1 MSAVVL
7 KMTPKSPQLEEG
19 HTQISNELLE
29 AITAHPFKQS
39 TLRVLLAL
47 IRKTYGFNKK
57 EDDLSASQL
66 GALLGDMKRQH
77 ITTALNELAGMRVIH
92 KRPGKYGS
100 IVGVNKDYS
109 QWLDSPK
116 SGQVNESRTS
126 GTTSPNLGQV
136 NESGTTTSPNLG
148 QVASPKFGHTKDNL
162 PKDNQQ
168 KEVTADAVP
177 SGAGQLAL
185 PPLDESNAPPPACQ
199 PLLLAD
205 GSEHLPTS
213 QEVAEWSA
221 AFPLVKV
228 PEATRQMA
236 VWLRA
241 NPTKRK
247 TRRGI
252 NKFIVNWLGGAQRDA
267 ANPGHRNAAAQ
278 SAGKG
283 PRQHGNF
290 DSQDYRNG
298 VGDDGRF

>member
-29 AITAHPFKQS
+29 AITAHPFKQT

-100 IVGVNKDYS
+100 IVGINKDYS

-136 NESGTTTSPNLG
+136 NETGTTTSPNLG

-168 KEVTADAVP
+168 KESADAD
-177 SGAGQLAL
+177 SCADQLAL
-185 PPLDESNAPPPACQ
+185 LGAEDGNAPPPVVQ
-199 PLLLAD
+199 LPLQD
-205 GSEHLPTS
+205 GSEFLPTDV
-213 QEVAEWSA
+213 QLAEWSA
-221 AFPLVKV
+221 AFPQVDV
-228 PEATRQMA
+228 PGALKRMR
-236 VWLRA
+236 VWCAAKPA
-241 NPTKRK
+241 NRK

-252 NKFIVNWLGGAQRDA
+252 SAFIVNWLAGDQTKATTPGADQRRPA
-267 ANPGHRNAAAQ
+267 
-278 SAGKG
+278 KG
-283 PRQHGNF
+283 AKIHGNF
-290 DSQDYRNG
+290 SSQDYRHG
-298 VGDDGRF
+298 VDDDGRF

>member
-1 MSAVVL
+1 MSAVIL
-7 KMTPKSPQLEEG
+7 PMTPKSPQLEDG

-29 AITAHPFKQS
+29 AITAHPFKQT

-77 ITTALNELAGMRVIH
+77 ITTALNELAGMLVIH
-92 KRPGKYGS
+92 KRPGRYGS

-116 SGQVNESRTS
+116 SGQVNESRAS
-126 GTTSPNLGQV
+126 ETTSPNPGQV

-148 QVASPKFGHTKDNL
+148 QVDSPNLGHTKDNL

-168 KEVTADAVP
+168 KEGTADAVP
-177 SGAGQLAL
+177 SGDGQL
-185 PPLDESNAPPPACQ
+185 PLTTPDEGDAPPPVCL
-199 PLLLAD
+199 PMLLAD
-205 GSEHLPTS
+205 GSEHLPTP

-221 AFPLVKV
+221 AFPLVQV
-228 PEATRQMA
+228 PQAMRQMTA
-236 VWLRA
+236 WLKA
-241 NPTKRK
+241 NPGKRK

-267 ANPGHRNAAAQ
+267 AAPGHRNAGA

-283 PRQHGNF
+283 QRQHGNF
-290 DSQDYRNG
+290 DSQNYRDG
-298 VGDDGRF
+298 VDDDGRF

>member
-1 MSAVVL
+1 MSAVIL
-7 KMTPKSPQLEEG
+7 PMTPKSPQLEDG

-29 AITAHPFKQS
+29 AITAHPFKQT

-92 KRPGKYGS
+92 KRPGRYGS
-100 IVGVNKDYS
+100 IVGVNKGYS

-126 GTTSPNLGQV
+126 ETTSPNPGQV

-148 QVASPKFGHTKDNL
+148 QVDSPNLGHTKDNL

-177 SGAGQLAL
+177 SAADQLPLIGSEAG
-185 PPLDESNAPPPACQ
+185 NAPPPVVS
-199 PLLLAD
+199 LLLKD
-205 GSEHLPTS
+205 GSEYLPPDAL
-213 QEVAEWSA
+213 VAEWSA
-221 AFPLVKV
+221 AFPLVDV
-228 PEATRQMA
+228 PGALKRM
-236 VWLRA
+236 RA
-241 NPTKRK
+241 WCTAKPGNRK
-247 TRRGI
+247 TRRGVEG
-252 NKFIVNWLGGAQRDA
+252 FIVNWLAGDQEKAAHPGQGNAGGR
-267 ANPGHRNAAAQ
+267 

-283 PRQHGNF
+283 QRQHGNF
-290 DSQDYRNG
+290 NSQDYRRG
-298 VGDDGRF
+298 VDDDGRF

>member
-1 MSAVVL
+1 MSAVIL
-7 KMTPKSPQLEEG
+7 PMTPKSPQLEDG

-29 AITAHPFKQS
+29 AITAHPFKQT

-92 KRPGKYGS
+92 KRPGRYGS

-126 GTTSPNLGQV
+126 ETTSPNLGQV

-148 QVASPKFGHTKDNL
+148 QVDSPNLGHTKDNL

-177 SGAGQLAL
+177 SAADQL
-185 PPLDESNAPPPACQ
+185 PLIGSEVGNAPPPVVSL
-199 PLLLAD
+199 PLKD
-205 GSEHLPTS
+205 GSEYLPTDAL
-213 QEVAEWSA
+213 VAEWSA
-221 AFPLVKV
+221 AFPLVDV
-228 PEATRQMA
+228 PGALKRMR
-236 VWLRA
+236 VWCNSKLA
-241 NPTKRK
+241 NRK
-247 TRRGI
+247 MRRGVER
-252 NKFIVNWLGGAQRDA
+252 FIVNWLAGDQEKA
-267 ANPGHRNAAAQ
+267 ANPGQNKAPGH

-283 PRQHGNF
+283 QRQHGNF
-290 DSQDYRNG
+290 NSQDYRRG
-298 VGDDGRF
+298 VDDDGRF

>member
-29 AITAHPFKQS
+29 AITAHPFKQT

-100 IVGVNKDYS
+100 IVGINKDYS

-116 SGQVNESRTS
+116 SGQVSESRTS
-126 GTTSPNLGQV
+126 GTTSPKAGQV
-136 NESGTTTSPNLG
+136 NEFGTTASPNLG
-148 QVASPKFGHTKDNL
+148 QVASPNLGHTKDNL

-168 KEVTADAVP
+168 KEEPADADSSCAEQLP
-177 SGAGQLAL
+177 LIDAEAG
-185 PPLDESNAPPPACQ
+185 NAPPPVAQ
-199 PLLLAD
+199 LPLQD
-205 GSEHLPTS
+205 GSEFLPTDA
-213 QEVAEWSA
+213 QVAEWSA
-221 AFPLVKV
+221 AYPLVDVLGTLK
-228 PEATRQMA
+228 RMR
-236 VWLRA
+236 VWCLAKPA
-241 NPTKRK
+241 NRK
-247 TRRGI
+247 TRRGVAA
-252 NKFIVNWLGGAQRDA
+252 FIVNWLGREQANA
-267 ANPGHRNAAAQ
+267 TNPGVGQRRPPQGA
-278 SAGKG
+278 
-283 PRQHGNF
+283 RIHGNF
-290 DSQDYRNG
+290 HEQDYRVG
-298 VGDDGRF
+298 VSDDGRF

>member
-29 AITAHPFKQS
+29 AITAHPFKLT

-66 GALLGDMKRQH
+66 GVLLGDMKRQH
-77 ITTALNELAGMRVIH
+77 ITTALNELAAMRVIH
-92 KRPGKYGS
+92 KRPGQYGS
-100 IVGVNKDYS
+100 VVGINKDYS

-126 GTTSPNLGQV
+126 ETTSPNLGQV
-136 NESGTTTSPNLG
+136 NESGTITSPNLG

-177 SGAGQLAL
+177 SGDGQLSL
-185 PPLDESNAPPPACQ
+185 TVSDETDAPPPVAQ
-199 PLLLAD
+199 PMLLAD
-205 GSEHLPTS
+205 GSEHLPTG

-221 AFPLVKV
+221 AFPLVEV
-228 PEATRQMA
+228 PQAMRQMA
-236 VWLRA
+236 AWLKA
-241 NPTKRK
+241 NPSKRK

-267 ANPGHRNAAAQ
+267 ANPGYRNAATP
-278 SAGKG
+278 AGKG
-283 PRQHGNF
+283 QRQHGNF
-290 DSQDYRNG
+290 DRQDYRSG
-298 VGDDGRF
+298 VDDDGRF

>member
-1 MSAVVL
+1 MSAVIL
-7 KMTPKSPQLEEG
+7 PMTPKSPQLEDG

-29 AITAHPFKQS
+29 AITAHPFKQT

-92 KRPGKYGS
+92 KRPGRYGS

-126 GTTSPNLGQV
+126 ETTSPNPGQV

-148 QVASPKFGHTKDNL
+148 QVDSPNLGHTKDNL

-168 KEVTADAVP
+168 KEVTAGAVP
-177 SGAGQLAL
+177 SAADQLPLIGSEAG
-185 PPLDESNAPPPACQ
+185 NAPPPVVSL
-199 PLLLAD
+199 PLKD
-205 GSEHLPTS
+205 GSEYLPPDAL
-213 QEVAEWSA
+213 VAEWSA
-221 AFPLVKV
+221 AFPLVDV
-228 PEATRQMA
+228 PGALKRMR
-236 VWLRA
+236 VWCTA
-241 NPTKRK
+241 KPGNRK
-247 TRRGI
+247 TRRGVEG
-252 NKFIVNWLGGAQRDA
+252 FIVNWLAGDQEKA
-267 ANPGHRNAAAQ
+267 ANPGQHKAAGP

-283 PRQHGNF
+283 QRQHGNF
-290 DSQDYRNG
+290 NSQDYRRG
-298 VGDDGRF
+298 VDDDGRF